1 MTFIPGETPIPA
13 SSPVITEAEIDAMS
27 AVVKKGWLTAGPVNA
42 EFEHK
47 LAQFVGVEHC
57 HTCNSGSSANLLAVA
72 ALVESGRLKAGDEVI
87 VPATSFP
94 TTVNPLL
101 LYGLVPVF
109 VDIDHKTYNIDFNQ
123 ACDEVVENR
132 NVKAIMA
139 AHTLGNPFSE
149 YIYKLADSYSLVL
162 VEDCCDALGA
172 TINGQHVGQHGVVGT
187 CSFFPAHHITMGE
200 GGAVWTNDGEIATA
214 IESCRDW
221 GRDCYC
227 EPGKEN
233 TCGKR
238 FCQKFGEL
246 PEGYDH
252 KYTYTRLGFNLKI
265 TEIQAACGLAQ
276 IERLRSFVE
285 LRRANFASI
294 RNRLSELADNIYLP
308 EATKGSEPSWF
319 GFPFTIKETGL
330 RAQLQ
335 EYLAQHQIGSRL
347 LFAGNIVKQPYM
359 AGRAFKIHG
368 ALKNSDK
375 VMHDGLWV
383 GCWPGLTTEMLD
395 FMCQKI
401 GEFFGK
407 F

>member
-1 MTFIPGETPIPA
+1 MDAVSFTPGITPIPA

-27 AVVKKGWLTAGPVNA
+27 AVVRRGWLTAGPVNN
-42 EFEHK
+42 EFEKK
-47 LAQFVGVEHC
+47 LAQFVGVEYC

-72 ALVESGRLKAGDEVI
+72 SLVECGRLKPGDEVI

-109 VDIDHKTYNIDFNQ
+109 VDIDQTYNIDFAQ
-123 ACDEVVENR
+123 ACDEVTENR
-132 NVKAIMA
+132 KAKAIMA
-139 AHTLGNPFSE
+139 AHTLGNPFNP
-149 YIYKLADSYSLVL
+149 YIYKLVDSYGLVL

-172 TINGQHVGQHGVVGT
+172 TINGEHVGKHGVVGT

-200 GGAVWTNDGEIATA
+200 GGAIWTNDAEISTA

-265 TEIQAACGLAQ
+265 TEIQSACGLAQ
-276 IERLRSFVE
+276 IEKLGSFVE
-285 LRRANFASI
+285 ARRRNFASLL
-294 RNRLSELADNIYLP
+294 RGLDSLRSEIVLP
-308 EATKGSEPSWF
+308 NYGKEASPF
-319 GFPFTIKETGL
+319 GFPITLKETGL

-335 EYLAQHQIGSRL
+335 EYLAQYQIGSRL

-359 AGRAFKIHG
+359 AGRNFRIHG
-368 ALKNSDK
+368 DLKNSDK
-375 VMHDGLWV
+375 VMHDGLWI
-383 GCWPGLTTEMLD
+383 GCWPGLTEEMLE
-395 FMCQKI
+395 FVCEKI

>member
-1 MTFIPGETPIPA
+1 MTFVPGETPIPA

-42 EFEHK
+42 EFEQK

-109 VDIDHKTYNIDFNQ
+109 VDIDSKTYNIDFNQ
-123 ACDEVVENR
+123 ACDEVVDNR

-149 YIYKLADSYSLVL
+149 YIYKLVDSYKLVL
-162 VEDCCDALGA
+162 IEDCCDALGA
-172 TINGQHVGQHGVVGT
+172 KLNGEHVGRRGVVGT

-200 GGAVWTNDGEIATA
+200 GGAVWTNDREISTA

-265 TEIQAACGLAQ
+265 TEIQAACGLSQ
-276 IERLRSFVE
+276 LERLLDFVE
-285 LRRANFASI
+285 RRRNNFSTLRS
-294 RNRLSELADNIYLP
+294 RLSDLQDAIILP
-308 EATKGSEPSWF
+308 CYSEGASPF
-319 GFPFTIKETGL
+319 GFPITLKETGL

-368 ALKNSDK
+368 TLKNSDK

-383 GCWPGLTTEMLD
+383 GCWPGLSEEMLAY
-395 FMCQKI
+395 MCEKI
-401 GEFFGK
+401 EHFFGK